1 MLKRLVRDGIE
12 LRRREDFAPERY
24 ASRIARIDKRLRALA
39 QGAYDDPDASR
50 LAKRLMRHQDEL
62 FTFLDRPE
70 ADWNN
75 NLAERM
81 IRPAVILR
89 KNSQCNRSDRGA
101 ATQAVLMTI
110 HRTLKLRGIE
120 PQQEIA
126 DALSAYAATG
136 ILPPMPS
143 GVEGG

>member
-1 MLKRLVRDGIE
+1 
-12 LRRREDFAPERY
+12 
-24 ASRIARIDKRLRALA
+24 
-39 QGAYDDPDASR
+39 
-50 LAKRLMRHQDEL
+50 
-62 FTFLDRPE
+62 
-70 ADWNN
+70 
-75 NLAERM
+75 
-81 IRPAVILR
+81 
-89 KNSQCNRSDRGA
+89 
-101 ATQAVLMTI
+101 MTI